1 MTCDTATL
9 TSAEREA
16 ARRSSCGPEARA
28 AIGEEFSF
36 NSYFAFRQYSIMFN
50 HWFIAQLDLI
60 SVYVVKCCLAD
71 VSVCSQKWLIAE
83 ERSER

>member
-1 MTCDTATL
+1 MTL
-9 TSAEREA
+9 TSAEREE

-36 NSYFAFRQYSIMFN
+36 NSYFAFR
-50 HWFIAQLDLI
+50 HWFITQLDLI